1 MLTRPSRPEAIIRQR
16 SHDGDVEHFA
26 HARYKQPSLAPP
38 SCTLQVLSMIKVA
51 VLGAT
56 GYTALEAI
64 KILLRHPQA
73 EIVAVTSRQEGN
85 TPVSSVHPS
94 LVGRL
99 DLPLE
104 DLTPEQVGSR
114 AECVFSCLPHCASAE
129 IIPQVLAAGATV
141 IDFSADYRLD
151 DAATY
156 LEWYGHQHP
165 DTGRLGQTVYGLP
178 ELFRDRIQGQS
189 LVANPGCYA
198 TSAILPLAP
207 LLKSGLFET
216 DDIIIDSKSG
226 VSGAGRSPKLMTH
239 FPECNESMSAYNV
252 GRHRHTPEIE
262 QIINRHAGTMPN
274 VIFTPQLAPMDR
286 GIFSTI
292 YIRPKRPTTEADVM
306 TLLRDAYAG
315 ERFVRIVDHLPGTKD
330 TVGTNFVDITARVVR
345 GRVLLISC
353 LDNLVKGAAGAAV
366 QNFNCLFSLPET
378 TGLL

>member
-1 MLTRPSRPEAIIRQR
+1 
-16 SHDGDVEHFA
+16 
-26 HARYKQPSLAPP
+26 
-38 SCTLQVLSMIKVA
+38 MIKVA

-85 TPVSSVHPS
+85 TLVSSVHPS

-104 DLTPEQVGSR
+104 DLSPEQVGSR
-114 AECVFSCLPHCASAE
+114 AECVLSCLPHCASAE
-129 IIPQVLAAGATV
+129 IIPRVLAAGATV
-141 IDFSADYRLD
+141 VDFSADYRLD

-156 LEWYGHQHP
+156 LEWYGHEHP
-165 DTGRLGQTVYGLP
+165 DTGRLGTTPYGLP
-178 ELFRDRIQGQS
+178 ELFRKQLAGVR

-207 LLKSGLFET
+207 LIKSGLFET

-262 QIINRHAGTMPN
+262 QIINRFAAATPN

-286 GIFSTI
+286 GILSTI
-292 YIRPKRPTTEADVM
+292 YIKPRQPIAESAVM
-306 TLLRDAYAG
+306 QLLREAYSG
-315 ERFVRIVDHLPGTKD
+315 ERFVRVVDHLPGTKD
-330 TVGTNFVDITARVVR
+330 TVGTNFCDITARVVR

-366 QNFNCLFSLPET
+366 QNFNCLFGLPET

>member
-1 MLTRPSRPEAIIRQR
+1 M
-16 SHDGDVEHFA
+16 V
-26 HARYKQPSLAPP
+26 
-38 SCTLQVLSMIKVA
+38 KVA

-73 EIVAVTSRQEGN
+73 EIVAVTSRQEGK
-85 TPVSSVHPS
+85 TPISSVHPS

-104 DLTPEQVGSR
+104 DLSPEDVGKR
-114 AECVFSCLPHCASAE
+114 ADCVFGCLPHCASAE
-129 IIPQVLAAGATV
+129 ILPRVLAAGAKV
-141 IDFSADYRLD
+141 VDFSADYRLD

-156 LEWYGHQHP
+156 LEWYGHDHP
-165 DTGRLGQTVYGLP
+165 DAGRLGATVYGLP
-178 ELFRDRIQGQS
+178 ELFRERIRRQS
-189 LVANPGCYA
+189 LVANPGCYS

-207 LLKSGLFET
+207 LVKSGLFET
-216 DDIIIDSKSG
+216 DDIIVDSKSG
-226 VSGAGRSPKLMTH
+226 VSGAGRQPKLMTH

-262 QIINRHAGTMPN
+262 QVIARHAGVRPA

-286 GIFSTI
+286 GILSTI
-292 YIRPKRPTTEADVM
+292 YIRPRKKLAESDVM
-306 TLLRDAYAG
+306 ALLRDAYAA
-315 ERFVRIVDHLPGTKD
+315 ERFVRVVDHLPGTKD
-330 TVGTNFVDITARVVR
+330 TVDTNFCDITARVVR

-353 LDNLVKGAAGAAV
+353 LDNLGKGAAGAAV
-366 QNFNCLFSLPET
+366 QNFNCLFGLPET

>member
-1 MLTRPSRPEAIIRQR
+1 
-16 SHDGDVEHFA
+16 
-26 HARYKQPSLAPP
+26 
-38 SCTLQVLSMIKVA
+38 
-51 VLGAT
+51 
-56 GYTALEAI
+56 
-64 KILLRHPQA
+64 
-73 EIVAVTSRQEGN
+73 
-85 TPVSSVHPS
+85 VHPS

-104 DLTPEQVGSR
+104 DLTPEEVGRR
-114 AECVFSCLPHCASAE
+114 ADCVFGCLPHCASAE
-129 IIPQVLAAGATV
+129 ILPKVLAAGARV
-141 IDFSADYRLD
+141 VDFSADYRLD

-156 LEWYGHQHP
+156 LEWYGHVHP
-165 DTGRLGQTVYGLP
+165 DAERLGHTAYGLP
-178 ELFRDRIQGQS
+178 ELFRESIRGQR

-207 LLKSGLFET
+207 LIRSGLFET

-226 VSGAGRSPKLMTH
+226 VSGAGRQPKLMTH

-262 QIINRHAGTMPN
+262 QVIGRHAAVLPS

-286 GIFSTI
+286 GILSTI
-292 YIRPKRPTTEADVM
+292 YIRPKKAMAEGDVM
-306 TLLRDAYAG
+306 DLLRRAYAK

-330 TVGTNFVDITARVVR
+330 TVDTNFCDITARVVR

-366 QNFNCLFSLPET
+366 QNFNVLFDLPET
-378 TGLL
+378 MGLL

>member
-1 MLTRPSRPEAIIRQR
+1 
-16 SHDGDVEHFA
+16 
-26 HARYKQPSLAPP
+26 
-38 SCTLQVLSMIKVA
+38 MIKVA

-73 EIVAVTSRQEGN
+73 EIVAVTSRQEGS

-129 IIPQVLAAGATV
+129 IIPKVLAAGATV

>member
-1 MLTRPSRPEAIIRQR
+1 
-16 SHDGDVEHFA
+16 
-26 HARYKQPSLAPP
+26 
-38 SCTLQVLSMIKVA
+38 MIKVA

-94 LVGRL
+94 LVSRL

-114 AECVFSCLPHCASAE
+114 ADCVFSCLPHCASAE
-129 IIPQVLAAGATV
+129 IIPQVLAAGAKV
-141 IDFSADYRLD
+141 VDFSADYRLD

-156 LEWYGHQHP
+156 LEWYGHEHP
-165 DTGRLGQTVYGLP
+165 DKGRLGTTVYGLP
-178 ELFRDRIQGQS
+178 ELFRKQLAGAQ
-189 LVANPGCYA
+189 LVANPGCYS

-207 LLKSGLFET
+207 LVKSGLFES

-239 FPECNESMSAYNV
+239 FPECNESMSASNV

-262 QIINRHAGTMPN
+262 QVVNRFAATRPN

-286 GIFSTI
+286 GILSTI
-292 YIRPKRPTTEADVM
+292 YIRPKRSIEESAVM
-306 TLLRDAYAG
+306 QLLRDAYAG
-315 ERFVRIVDHLPGTKD
+315 ERFVRVVDHLPGTKD
-330 TVGTNFVDITARVVR
+330 TVDTNFCDITARVVR

-366 QNFNCLFSLPET
+366 QNFNCLFGLPET
-378 TGLL
+378 AGLL

>member
-1 MLTRPSRPEAIIRQR
+1 MITVAI
-16 SHDGDVEHFA
+16 
-26 HARYKQPSLAPP
+26 
-38 SCTLQVLSMIKVA
+38 
-51 VLGAT
+51 LGAT

-64 KILLRHPQA
+64 KLLLRHPDA
-73 EIVAVTSRQEGN
+73 KIVAVTSRQEGSPPIS
-85 TPVSSVHPS
+85 TVHPS

-104 DLTPEQVGSR
+104 DLGPEEVGKR
-114 AECVFSCLPHCASAE
+114 ADCVFSCLPHCASAE
-129 IIPQVLAAGATV
+129 IVPQVLAAGAKV

-156 LEWYGHQHP
+156 LEWYGHAHP
-165 DTGRLGQTVYGLP
+165 DAARLGGTVYGLP
-178 ELFRDRIQGQS
+178 ELFRSRIAGAA
-189 LVANPGCYA
+189 LVANPGCYS

-207 LLKSGLFET
+207 LVKSGLFHL
-216 DDIIIDSKSG
+216 DDVIIDSKSG

-262 QIINRHAGTMPN
+262 QVLGRHAGTRPE

-286 GIFSTI
+286 GILSTI
-292 YIRPKRPTTEADVM
+292 YIRPQQPIGEGDVM
-306 TLLRDAYAG
+306 KLLRDAYAG
-315 ERFVRIVDHLPGTKD
+315 ERFVRVVDHLPATKD
-330 TVGTNFVDITARVVR
+330 TVGTNFCDVTARVVR

-366 QNFNCLFSLPET
+366 QNFNCVFGLPET
-378 TGLL
+378 LGLP

>member
-1 MLTRPSRPEAIIRQR
+1 M
-16 SHDGDVEHFA
+16 V
-26 HARYKQPSLAPP
+26 
-38 SCTLQVLSMIKVA
+38 KVA

-56 GYTALEAI
+56 GYTALEAL

-73 EIVAVTSRQEGN
+73 EIVAVTSRQEGK

-104 DLTPEQVGSR
+104 DLTPEEVGKR
-114 AECVFSCLPHCASAE
+114 ADCVFGCLPHCASAE
-129 IIPQVLAAGATV
+129 ILPRVLAAGAKV
-141 IDFSADYRLD
+141 VDFSADYRLD

-156 LEWYGHQHP
+156 LEWYGHEHP
-165 DTGRLGQTVYGLP
+165 DPARLGATVYGLP
-178 ELFRDRIQGQS
+178 ELFRERIRRQP
-189 LVANPGCYA
+189 LVANPGCYS

-207 LLKSGLFET
+207 LVKSGLFQL

-226 VSGAGRSPKLMTH
+226 VSGAGRQPKLMTH

-262 QIINRHAGTMPN
+262 QVIARHAGDRPA

-286 GIFSTI
+286 GILSTI
-292 YIRPKRPTTEADVM
+292 YIRPKQPLAEGDVLG
-306 TLLRDAYAG
+306 LLRQAYAG
-315 ERFVRIVDHLPGTKD
+315 ERFVRVVDHLPGTKD
-330 TVGTNFVDITARVVR
+330 TVDTNFCDITARVVR
-345 GRVLLISC
+345 DRVLLISC

-366 QNFNCLFSLPET
+366 QNFNVLFDLPET
-378 TGLL
+378 MGLL

>member
-1 MLTRPSRPEAIIRQR
+1 MVTVAI
-16 SHDGDVEHFA
+16 
-26 HARYKQPSLAPP
+26 
-38 SCTLQVLSMIKVA
+38 
-51 VLGAT
+51 LGAT

-64 KILLRHPQA
+64 KLLLRHPEA
-73 EIVAVTSRQEGN
+73 EIVAVTSRQEGR

-104 DLTPEQVGSR
+104 DLTPEEVGRR
-114 AECVFSCLPHCASAE
+114 ADCVFGCLPHCASAE
-129 IIPQVLAAGATV
+129 ILPKVLAAGARV
-141 IDFSADYRLD
+141 VDFSADYRLD

-156 LEWYGHQHP
+156 LEWYGHVHP
-165 DTGRLGQTVYGLP
+165 DAERLGHTAYGLP
-178 ELFRDRIQGQS
+178 ELFRESIRGQR

-207 LLKSGLFET
+207 LIRSGMFEI

-226 VSGAGRSPKLMTH
+226 VSGAGRQPKLMTH

-262 QIINRHAGTMPN
+262 QVIGRHAAVLPS

-286 GIFSTI
+286 GILSTI
-292 YIRPKRPTTEADVM
+292 YIRPKKAMAEADVM
-306 TLLRDAYAG
+306 DLLRRAYAK

-330 TVGTNFVDITARVVR
+330 TVDTNFCDITARVVR

-366 QNFNCLFSLPET
+366 QNFNVLFDLPET
-378 TGLL
+378 MGLL

>member
-1 MLTRPSRPEAIIRQR
+1 
-16 SHDGDVEHFA
+16 
-26 HARYKQPSLAPP
+26 
-38 SCTLQVLSMIKVA
+38 MIKVA